1 VVPDSLK
8 EIETGPS
15 ENERSHDAWEPEWMD
30 ARFTGFCR
38 CTNPK
43 CRHVVAETGK
53 VGFSSAYEDL
63 PDGSWELTTNSHYT
77 PLAFVEAPPIIRVC
91 EECPEAVSE
100 HLNRSFGLYWMDRR
114 SCATAIRTAVEALL
128 DERVVPRAIERRPR
142 RLARLPLHDRIVR
155 FQETAP
161 EPGKL
166 LSAIKVIGNVGTHE
180 DDITL
185 DDLLTGYEI
194 LDHVID
200 LIYSGRAARV
210 AGLAEEV
217 LVRLAVR
224 PPPA

>member
-1 VVPDSLK
+1 
-8 EIETGPS
+8 
-15 ENERSHDAWEPEWMD
+15 
-30 ARFTGFCR
+30 
-38 CTNPK
+38 
-43 CRHVVAETGK
+43 
-53 VGFSSAYEDL
+53 
-63 PDGSWELTTNSHYT
+63 
-77 PLAFVEAPPIIRVC
+77 
-91 EECPEAVSE
+91 
-100 HLNRSFGLYWMDRR
+100 
-114 SCATAIRTAVEALL
+114 
-128 DERVVPRAIERRPR
+128 
-142 RLARLPLHDRIVR
+142 LPLHDRIVR